1 MDYSNPLMRSKIEYQ
16 ETIGTIRSD
25 NAAVGIDAQY
35 THAIIIEFL
44 KQISDRLERLERA
57 MEKSDFLEKG
67 N

>member
-1 MDYSNPLMRSKIEYQ
+1 MDYSNPLKKSKAEYE

-35 THAIIIEFL
+35 THAVIIEFL

-57 MEKSDFLEKG
+57 MEKR
-67 N
+67 NC